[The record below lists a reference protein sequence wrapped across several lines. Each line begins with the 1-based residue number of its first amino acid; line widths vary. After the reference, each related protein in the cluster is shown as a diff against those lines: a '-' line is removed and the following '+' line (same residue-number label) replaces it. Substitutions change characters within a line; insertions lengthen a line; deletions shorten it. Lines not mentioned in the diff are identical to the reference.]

1 MPKIVDHDQRRLE
14 LVDATWRI
22 IARHGIEGATMR
34 DIALEAGFS
43 NGALKPYFPT
53 KDDLLT
59 FAFRHVFNRTNNR
72 IALTT
77 FNLTGLSAIRAL
89 GMEVLPTDEEKVSEA
104 RVVIPF
110 WQKAVTD
117 ELKMAIHR
125 ESMEHWRVALMR
137 YLGEARQAGDVT
149 TSVQDIVIREQLMNM
164 FLGAQITAA
173 LSVSA
178 DDLPAY
184 ADQLDGFLTH
194 LS

>member
-59 FAFRHVFNRTNNR
+59 FAFRHVFNRTNQR

-77 FNLTGLSAIRAL
+77 FNRTGLPAIRAIGL
-89 GMEVLPTDEEKVSEA
+89 EVLPVDEEKISEA
-104 RVVIPF
+104 RIVIAF

-117 ELKMAIHR
+117 EHKAAIHQ
-125 ESMEHWRVALMR
+125 ESMKQWRFALMR
-137 YLGEARQAGDVT
+137 HLAEARRMGTVT
-149 TSVQDIVIREQLMNM
+149 TGVKDPVITEQLMNV
-164 FLGAQITAA
+164 FLGAQVTAA
-173 LSVSA
+173 LTATSYE
-178 DDLPAY
+178 LPPY
-184 ADQLDGFLTH
+184 AAQLDGLLAN